1 MNRRRMLAFLSVVP
15 AAAVAVP
22 ALQFAWARLR
32 ARRLRPASGFHR
44 EYFPDVTLRTHEG
57 ERVRLYRDLL
67 ADKTVLVSCCRAGDA
82 DTGALVTRNLVRL
95 QRLLGDRC
103 GRDVF
108 MLTLTLAPEEDTPE
122 RLRRYRQTFEVGPG
136 WTFLTGRP
144 RDLELCRV
152 RFGFSEPGPAPTL
165 GERSSIVLLGN
176 EPHERWL
183 VSHALANP
191 DRLLD
196 QLNRVA
202 GLQA

>member
-1 MNRRRMLAFLSVVP
+1 MLALLGLVP
-15 AAAVAVP
+15 ATAVAVP
-22 ALQFAWARLR
+22 ALQFASTRLG
-32 ARRLRPASGFHR
+32 ARRVRPASGFHHD
-44 EYFPDVTLRTHEG
+44 YFPNVALRTHEG
-57 ERVRLYRDLL
+57 ERVRLYRDML
-67 ADKTVLVSCCRAGDA
+67 ADKTVLLSFCRAGDA
-82 DTGALVTRNLVRL
+82 DVGDLATRNLVRL

-108 MLTLTLAPEEDTPE
+108 MVSLTLAPEADTPE
-122 RLRRYRQTFEVGPG
+122 RLRRYRDLYEVGPG

-152 RFGFSEPGPAPTL
+152 RFGF
-165 GERSSIVLLGN
+165 GERGPGHIILLGN

-183 VSHALANP
+183 ASHALANP